1 MRSAAHRMSIG
12 DPLPVVHATLPPSRT
27 EPVLL
32 LEPDARRRT
41 LHLERVLQ
49 RELHR
54 AHGGERQRL
63 GLQHDGPVRATV
75 REEEPLLALQ
85 AAAAATGVLQKWR
98 MQQ

>member
-1 MRSAAHRMSIG
+1 MSMG
-12 DPLPVVHATLPPSRT
+12 DPLPVVHAACLHPTRSAA
-27 EPVLL
+27 VFLL
-32 LEPDARRRT
+32 DNEPDARRRT

-75 REEEPLLALQ
+75 REEGPLLALQ

-98 MQQ
+98 MQ